1 MKPLIQNIRA
11 PSIGQTIVPLAMITS
26 LLLAFTSNCSGL
38 LAQPE
43 DPNSSGQISGY
54 IINVPPGKT
63 IEVVLPAVCLDYSK
77 DIPKP
82 DTRFSSQLGE
92 VPPEARRLLDLN
104 QHILLREDAYKRQIA
119 QISALRILTIENH
132 RIVTP
137 NGGNETVSKPFK
149 AALAVALQYAI
160 WQNDPKF
167 MNSQTRIFTALKENI
182 RQSQQILEDLKA
194 GGDGIGL
201 DADTQGKIR
210 LLRQMGVWDS
220 VKAELFREIELS
232 LAKAELELEWLEAV
246 TMLAS
251 VMRQAIGADVVSA
264 EPVELS
270 P

>member
-43 DPNSSGQISGY
+43 APNPSGQISGY

-132 RIVTP
+132 RIATP

-149 AALAVALQYAI
+149 AALDAALQYAI

-167 MNSQTRIFTALKENI
+167 MNSQTLIFTALKENI